1 MAGHNKWSKI
11 KHKKGHADAKRSKLW
26 TKLVREMTV
35 AARLGGPDASANPRL
50 RKAVLEAQRAN
61 MPKDNIARAIGR
73 GSDPKQ
79 GDQYEELVYEGYGP
93 GGVAVLVECLTDN
106 RNRTISDVRVAFN
119 KNNGQLGQSGCVQ
132 FEFRQEGQLLFE
144 KSAQQPQLEDDL
156 LQVGLEAAIDDVRA
170 QEEDLLVTCPTQQF
184 HTVLQ
189 TYEKAGFTPKQA
201 QLARVAQNEIHLQG
215 EQLKQLL
222 ILLNE
227 LEDLDD
233 VQQVHSNATWN
244 DSDAAKLW
252 EG

>member
-11 KHKKGHADAKRSKLW
+11 KHKKGHADARRSKLW

-35 AARLGGPDASANPRL
+35 ATRLGGPDAAANPRL

-61 MPKDNIARAIGR
+61 MPKDNIARAISR

-79 GDQYEELVYEGYGP
+79 GAQYEELLYEGYGP
-93 GGVAVLVECLTDN
+93 AGVAVVVECLTDN

-132 FEFRQEGQLLFE
+132 FEFRQEGQLLFAA
-144 KSAQQPQLEDDL
+144 SPQQPDLEDQL
-156 LQVGLEAAIDDVRA
+156 LHIGLEAGIDDVRA
-170 QEEDLLVTCPTQQF
+170 QDEEFVVTCPTQQF

-189 TYEKAGFTPKQA
+189 TYEKAGFTPKLA
-201 QLARVAQNEIHLQG
+201 QLARVAQNEIQLQG
-215 EQLKQLL
+215 EPLKQLL

-244 DSDAAKLW
+244 DDEAEELLA
-252 EG
+252 